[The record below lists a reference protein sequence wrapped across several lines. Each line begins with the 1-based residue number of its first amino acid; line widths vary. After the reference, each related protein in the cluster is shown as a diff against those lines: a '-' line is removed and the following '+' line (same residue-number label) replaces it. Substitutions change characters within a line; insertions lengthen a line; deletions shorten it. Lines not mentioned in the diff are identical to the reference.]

1 MIINSVINKNV
12 YNKLKNEKENL
23 KKKIFKIKIILED
36 IKLRYELEITKKRWN
51 NFIFK
56 RIK

>member
-36 IKLRYELEITKKRWN
+36 IKLRYELEITKRDGIILSLKE
-51 NFIFK
+51 
-56 RIK
+56 